1 MEIVARASITFLVLF
16 LLTRGLSKR
25 SLGDLSPFEMLL
37 LVTLGDIVQQGITQE
52 DMSLTGSA
60 LAVCTFA
67 FWISVLTWVTWRSDR
82 GRRII
87 EGVPIVLVRDGKPID
102 AALAVEKM
110 PLDEVLEAA
119 RQNGVDDLADIRC
132 AVLEVNGRISIIK
145 ASTTPSS

>member
-1 MEIVARASITFLVLF
+1 MEIVARASITFLFLF

-37 LVTLGDIVQQGITQE
+37 LVTLGDIVQQGVTQE
-52 DMSLTGSA
+52 DMSVTGSV
-60 LAVCTFA
+60 LAVTTFA
-67 FWISVLTWVTWRSDR
+67 FWISVLTWITWRSDR
-82 GRRII
+82 GRRLI
-87 EGVPIVLVRDGKPID
+87 EGVPIVLVRDGQPID

-119 RQNGVDDLADIRC
+119 RQNGVDDLADVKF

-145 ASTTPSS
+145 ASTASTG

>member
-1 MEIVARASITFLVLF
+1 MEIVARATITFAFLF

-52 DMSLTGSA
+52 DMSITGSV
-60 LAVCTFA
+60 LAVSTFA
-67 FWISVLTWVTWRSDR
+67 FWISVLTWIAWRSDR
-82 GRRII
+82 GRRMI

-119 RQNGVDDLADIRC
+119 RQSGVDDLAQVRV

-145 ASTTPSS
+145 A